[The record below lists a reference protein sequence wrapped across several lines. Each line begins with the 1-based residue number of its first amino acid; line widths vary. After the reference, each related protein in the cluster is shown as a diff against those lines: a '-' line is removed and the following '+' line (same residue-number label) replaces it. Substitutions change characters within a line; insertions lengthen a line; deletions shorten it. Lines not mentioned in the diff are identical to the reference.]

1 MQMPRSRSIFAGSE
15 GRTFVTLV
23 SEMDTAERYATV
35 VKALRRSRGVT
46 TDAKGGFGTGALKTN
61 DRIFAMLAS
70 GDRFVVKLPRS
81 RVDALVDA
89 GEGERY
95 DPRHDGR
102 LMKEWLV
109 VGSHDGARWLA
120 LAKEALQFVRG

>member
-1 MQMPRSRSIFAGSE
+1 MQMLRNRSIFAGSE
-15 GRTFVTLV
+15 GRTFDTLV
-23 SEMDTAERYATV
+23 SEMDAAERYLTV
-35 VKALRRSRGVT
+35 VKALCRSRGVT
-46 TDAKGGFGTGALKTN
+46 ADAKRGFGAGALKTN
-61 DRIFAMLAS
+61 DKIFAMLAS

-89 GEGERY
+89 GKGERY

-109 VGSHDGARWLA
+109 VRSGDEARWVA
-120 LAKEALQFVRG
+120 LAKEALKFVRG

>member
-1 MQMPRSRSIFAGSE
+1 MLRSSSILAGSD
-15 GRTFVTLV
+15 GRNFDTLV
-23 SEMDTAERYATV
+23 SEVDAAERYAVV
-35 VKALRRSRGVT
+35 VKALCRSRGVT
-46 TDAKGGFGTGALKTN
+46 ADAKRGFGAGALKTN

-81 RVDALVDA
+81 RVDSLVDA
-89 GEGERY
+89 HEGQRY

-109 VGSHDGARWLA
+109 VGSIDEAQWLA
-120 LAKEALQFVRG
+120 LAKEALRFVRG

>member
-1 MQMPRSRSIFAGSE
+1 
-15 GRTFVTLV
+15 V
-23 SEMDTAERYATV
+23 DTAERYATV

-46 TDAKGGFGTGALKTN
+46 TDAKRGFGAGALKTN

-89 GEGERY
+89 GEGKRY
-95 DPRHDGR
+95 DPRNDGR
-102 LMKEWLV
+102 LMTEWLV
-109 VGSHDGARWLA
+109 VGSHDEARWVA
-120 LAKEALQFVRG
+120 LAREALQFGRGRALV